1 MKQTELV
8 LERLKRGPITPVDA
22 IQFGCFRLAARI
34 KDLRD
39 MGYSIHTESC
49 QTDEGKRY
57 ARYTLI
63 RQAKAA

>member
-39 MGYSIHTESC
+39 MGHAIHTESC
-49 QTDEGKRY
+49 PTDEGKRY